1 MEDRLR
7 RRENESEFEH
17 HKRLVFGKLK
27 DKTLADED
35 YTELSKYVYGKELSS
50 DTCRRE
56 LYGSRYTLELLEL
69 DNLQKSQLDESSD
82 ELTALKHEYENY
94 EQVKTYKEVVEI
106 NKDGTYTS
114 DRLIGIEDENNLKDE
129 NFLLN
134 VHKYD
139 PKEWEIVSA
148 RNSIWNA
155 QLKGGTV
162 TKLYASKIN
171 VKPRVS
177 NISML
182 EMEEHFNKL
191 KNDYKGYS
199 KPNVKTTNNSDL
211 MLVLPIY
218 DLHYGKKSFKFETG
232 SEIDE
237 KILEERYFA
246 VLKDIISQVKHLKF
260 EKIVYPIGSDMFN
273 SDTID
278 NTTTRGTRQDNSMRW
293 QELFVEGLELIIKG
307 IDMVSNELKTPVE
320 VFYVMGNHDTMAS
333 FYATQ
338 YLYAWYRNDKNVE
351 VSRSALARKYI
362 EYGQC
367 LLGFT
372 HGDKEGKRIYS
383 LMQTEQPKAWGR
395 TKYREFFTGHI
406 HHDTV
411 NEQGGVRVRTMST
424 ICGTDAWHYLS
435 GYVGS
440 VEEVR
445 AYVFD
450 KNKGLRQ
457 IVNGI
462 FD

>member
-1 MEDRLR
+1 
-7 RRENESEFEH
+7 
-17 HKRLVFGKLK
+17 
-27 DKTLADED
+27 
-35 YTELSKYVYGKELSS
+35 
-50 DTCRRE
+50 
-56 LYGSRYTLELLEL
+56 
-69 DNLQKSQLDESSD
+69 
-82 ELTALKHEYENY
+82 
-94 EQVKTYKEVVEI
+94 
-106 NKDGTYTS
+106 
-114 DRLIGIEDENNLKDE
+114 
-129 NFLLN
+129 
-134 VHKYD
+134 
-139 PKEWEIVSA
+139 
-148 RNSIWNA
+148 
-155 QLKGGTV
+155 
-162 TKLYASKIN
+162 
-171 VKPRVS
+171 
-177 NISML
+177 
-182 EMEEHFNKL
+182 
-191 KNDYKGYS
+191 
-199 KPNVKTTNNSDL
+199 
-211 MLVLPIY
+211 
-218 DLHYGKKSFKFETG
+218 
-232 SEIDE
+232 
-237 KILEERYFA
+237 
-246 VLKDIISQVKHLKF
+246 
-260 EKIVYPIGSDMFN
+260 
-273 SDTID
+273 
-278 NTTTRGTRQDNSMRW
+278 
-293 QELFVEGLELIIKG
+293 
-307 IDMVSNELKTPVE
+307 
-320 VFYVMGNHDTMAS
+320 MAS